1 MSDFIVHTV
10 PGSPFARAV
19 FATLEE
25 KHAAYRVAPIAPGGG
40 RTEPHISRHPWGRM
54 PVLEHG
60 DFMLYETAAIM
71 RYIDRVIPNPALT
84 PAEPRAAARMDQMMN
99 ICDWYLFQGVSNVI
113 GFQRIVGPRLRGLV
127 PDEALIAEAMPK
139 AHTVFNEL
147 ARLLGD
153 KNFLT
158 GDAVSLA
165 DLIIAPHLDFLSQ
178 TPEWTA
184 LVAGNAN
191 LVVWFGRIM
200 ARPSLQATTWEKVS
214 EMAKAA

>member
-25 KHAAYRVAPIAPGGG
+25 KHTPYRIAPIAPGGG
-40 RTEPHISRHPWGRM
+40 RIEPHISRHPWGRM

-71 RYIDRVIPNPALT
+71 RYIDRIIPSPALT
-84 PAEPRAAARMDQMMN
+84 PIDPRAAARMDQMMN

-139 AHTVFNEL
+139 APTVFNEI
-147 ARLLGD
+147 ARLLGE
-153 KNFLT
+153 KTFLT
-158 GDAVSLA
+158 GDTVSLA
-165 DLIIAPHLDFLSQ
+165 DLIIAPHFDFLSQ
-178 TPEWTA
+178 TPEWAA

-191 LVVWFGRIM
+191 LIAWFRRVM

>member
-25 KHAAYRVAPIAPGGG
+25 KGASYRVAPIPPGGG
-40 RTEPHISRHPWGRM
+40 RVEPHISRHPWGRM

-71 RYIDRVIPNPALT
+71 RYIDRVIPSPTLT
-84 PAEPRAAARMDQMMN
+84 PADPRAAARMDQLMN

-139 AHTVFNEL
+139 AHTVFNEI
-147 ARLLGD
+147 ARLLGN
-153 KNFLT
+153 KPFLT

-178 TPEWTA
+178 TPEWAT
-184 LVAGNAN
+184 LTAGNVN
-191 LVVWFGRIM
+191 LVDWLGRVT
-200 ARPSLQATTWEKVS
+200 ARRSLQATTWEKVA